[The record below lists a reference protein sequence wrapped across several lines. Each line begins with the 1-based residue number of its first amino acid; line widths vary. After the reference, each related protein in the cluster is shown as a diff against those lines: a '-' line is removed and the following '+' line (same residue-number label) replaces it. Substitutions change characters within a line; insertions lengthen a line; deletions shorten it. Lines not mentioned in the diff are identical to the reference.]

1 MPAPPMRTFV
11 RRSLIALLA
20 LPALALAWDVATYD
34 PRPWLADQDRLA
46 RDMAQGYANL
56 DWIAA
61 HRRLDLPRLDRETR
75 ARLAGAHSRI
85 RAFLAVRDFVHAFG
99 DPHLKLQWGERPI
112 VARPPAPAV
121 AQAAAS
127 AATAATAATVASATT
142 APAVDEDP
150 PAGADC
156 AAAGYEDDDHA
167 FRFPFERIR
176 RWQALGG
183 EAFPIGRIGDVGVLR
198 IAQLGEERYAAACTE
213 AFAPGIGRRALQLK
227 TRERLQARLRAA
239 LAGLRA
245 AGARRLLV
253 DVSGNGGG
261 SEWVTEVIALLTD
274 RKLTRAEPSLVAPA
288 CDRAAV
294 WRGPAP
300 CPVFSGAPGRATLQG
315 VGAWTGPVLVLAD
328 RGTASAS
335 EDLVAWLQQN
345 KVASIL
351 GERTMGAGCGYVD
364 GGTRTRLRA
373 SHFDVLMPNCARFLD
388 DGTNEIEGLAP
399 DIALAMHADD
409 PQAQADALA
418 RVLVDR

>member
-1 MPAPPMRTFV
+1 MRTFV
-11 RRSLIALLA
+11 RRSLLALLA
-20 LPALALAWDVATYD
+20 LPVLALAWDVATYD
-34 PRPWLADQDRLA
+34 PKPWLADQDRLT

-61 HRRLDLPRLDRETR
+61 HRRLDLARLDRDTR

-85 RAFLAVRDFVHAFG
+85 RALLALRDFVHAFG

-112 VARPPAPAV
+112 APEPPASAG
-121 AQAAAS
+121 AAAVP
-127 AATAATAATVASATT
+127 AATAAGTT
-142 APAVDEDP
+142 AVAGTTNSVHDDP

-176 RWQALGG
+176 GWQALGG

-198 IAQLGEERYAAACTE
+198 IAQLGEERYAAACAE
-213 AFAPGIGRRALQLK
+213 AFTPGIGRRALQLK
-227 TRERLQARLRAA
+227 TRARLQARLRAA
-239 LAGLRA
+239 LASLRA
-245 AGARRLLV
+245 NGARRLLV

-261 SEWVTEVIALLTD
+261 SEWVAEVITLLTD
-274 RKLTRAEPSLVAPA
+274 RRLSRAEPRVVAPA

-294 WRGPAP
+294 WHGRAP
-300 CPVFSGAPGRATLQG
+300 CAVFSGPPTRATLQG

-364 GGTRTRLRA
+364 GGTRTQLRA
-373 SHFDVLMPNCARFLD
+373 SHFDVRMPNCARFLD

-399 DIALAMHADD
+399 DIALPMQAEDA
-409 PQAQADALA
+409 QAQADALA
-418 RVLVDR
+418 RLLADR